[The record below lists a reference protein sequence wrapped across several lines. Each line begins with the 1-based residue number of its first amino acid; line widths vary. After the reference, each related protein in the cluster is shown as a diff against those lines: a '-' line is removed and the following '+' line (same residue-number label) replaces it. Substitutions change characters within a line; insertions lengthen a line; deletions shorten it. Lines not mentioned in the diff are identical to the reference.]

1 MHSLP
6 ARSLDNPILIVFSPN
21 IRKAGQFRESAVS
34 GLRYRGFRSSAL
46 AFFDRWFRIVYA
58 DRNQLNEMTDSKY
71 NADDQRMIRLQ
82 EGDQHA
88 FDEIVAEWQSPLYG
102 FFFRNTRD
110 AQRSEDLVQETM
122 LRLFRKAWDYIPT
135 GRFRGWLFRVARN
148 LLIDNVRRQNTD
160 ALVRRVTAA
169 ISPDGELTD
178 LLSLL
183 PGDTKS
189 AELRVAEDELADTV
203 REMLVEL
210 PEEQRQTFIMHPHH
224 SLTLSEVADA
234 MNTSLPTAKSRLRL
248 AKEKLRYQ
256 LSCRGFGDESVS
268 QNT

>member
-1 MHSLP
+1 MT
-6 ARSLDNPILIVFSPN
+6 
-21 IRKAGQFRESAVS
+21 ESE
-34 GLRYRGFRSSAL
+34 Y
-46 AFFDRWFRIVYA
+46 
-58 DRNQLNEMTDSKY
+58 NE
-71 NADDQRMIRLQ
+71 DDQRMIRLQ
-82 EGDQHA
+82 KGDQNA

-122 LRLFRKAWDYIPT
+122 LRLFRKAWDFIPT

-160 ALVRRVTAA
+160 ALVRRVTVAT
-169 ISPDGELTD
+169 SSDGELTD

-183 PGDTKS
+183 PGGVKS
-189 AELRVAEDELADTV
+189 AELRVAEDELADIVQT
-203 REMLVEL
+203 MLDEL
-210 PEEQRQTFIMHPHH
+210 PEEQRHTFIMHHYH

-234 MNTSLPTAKSRLRL
+234 MNTTLPTAKSRLRL

-256 LSCRGFGDESVS
+256 LSCRGFGEESVS
-268 QNT
+268 QKA